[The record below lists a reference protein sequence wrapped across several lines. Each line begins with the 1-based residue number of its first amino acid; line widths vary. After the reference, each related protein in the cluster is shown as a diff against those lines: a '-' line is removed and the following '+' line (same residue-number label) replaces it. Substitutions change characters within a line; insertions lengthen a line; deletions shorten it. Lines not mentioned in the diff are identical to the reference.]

1 MLCQE
6 DIAKAFNATMN
17 LKHRAILATLY
28 GAGLR
33 RAEVHTLKVPDID
46 GQRMVIH
53 VRAGKGRVSRDVTL
67 SPKLLELLR
76 VYWCWR
82 KPKGWLFPS
91 ARYPERPMDLSG
103 IYAVCEDAAKR
114 AKLHKRLTP
123 HILRHYAAS
132 RTMPLGSKPKSSKSR
147 RVRGRWHT

>member
-1 MLCQE
+1 VRCQE

-33 RAEVHTLKVPDID
+33 RAEVRTLQVPDID

-53 VRAGKGRVSRDVTL
+53 VREGKGRVPRDVTL

-76 VYWCWR
+76 VYWRWR

-103 IYAVCEDAAKR
+103 I
-114 AKLHKRLTP
+114 
-123 HILRHYAAS
+123 
-132 RTMPLGSKPKSSKSR
+132 
-147 RVRGRWHT
+147 

>member
-1 MLCQE
+1 MV
-6 DIAKAFNATMN
+6 N
-17 LKHRAILATLY
+17 
-28 GAGLR
+28 G
-33 RAEVHTLKVPDID
+33 
-46 GQRMVIH
+46 VIH
-53 VRAGKGRVSRDVTL
+53 VREGKGRVPRDVTL

-76 VYWCWR
+76 VYWRWR

-132 RTMPLGSKPKSSKSR
+132 RTMP
-147 RVRGRWHT
+147 RVGARAAIHIGLSCADAA